1 MADAGYRVILD
12 VIILTKCSDEE
23 QLRWEIDKALEMIGV
38 RPKMH
43 YKYIRVYPLPKEAE
57 HGRINRNGHRS
68 NEILE
73 GKIQKACL
81 KKADHPLL
89 RDYRQWWNKG
99 NNNR

>member
-1 MADAGYRVILD
+1 MTDTGYKVILD
-12 VIILTKCSDEE
+12 VIILTKCSDTD
-23 QLRWEIDKALEMIGV
+23 QLYWEIDKALEMIGV

-81 KKADHPLL
+81 KKGDFP
-89 RDYRQWWNKG
+89 DCTK
-99 NNNR
+99 